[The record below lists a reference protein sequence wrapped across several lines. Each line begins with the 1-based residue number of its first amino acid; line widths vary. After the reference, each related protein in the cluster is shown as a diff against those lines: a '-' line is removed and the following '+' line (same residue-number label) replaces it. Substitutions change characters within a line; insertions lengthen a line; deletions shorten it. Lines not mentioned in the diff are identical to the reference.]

1 VKGQIFCFPEQSAA
15 AAGQIAPAK
24 KHSCAPCSWLLS
36 VSYCAVQ
43 DEKLFRAKISDF
55 GLSAHMT
62 AGQKQVNISQ
72 GTEAYLPKEVFQN
85 LAVTEASDIYAM
97 GLLMWEIFYGIF
109 WFIVWDTEKR
119 RKKCARPSFISCNHL
134 LPCQASQAMYGSN
147 VLHVMCS
154 WRG

>member
-1 VKGQIFCFPEQSAA
+1 M
-15 AAGQIAPAK
+15 
-24 KHSCAPCSWLLS
+24 S
-36 VSYCAVQ
+36 VRAQVLGVVQ

-62 AGQKQVNISQ
+62 AGQTHVNISQ

-85 LAVTEASDIYAM
+85 LAVTEASDMYAM

-119 RKKCARPSFISCNHL
+119 RKKCAPAPLTRFELVTVVVSQISE
-134 LPCQASQAMYGSN
+134 PCMLSKSCVYCL
-147 VLHVMCS
+147 VKEFV
-154 WRG
+154 

>member
-1 VKGQIFCFPEQSAA
+1 M
-15 AAGQIAPAK
+15 
-24 KHSCAPCSWLLS
+24 CACSNF
-36 VSYCAVQ
+36 SYILQ

-62 AGQKQVNISQ
+62 AGQTHVNISQ

-119 RKKCARPSFISCNHL
+119 RKKCAAPLPHMYTVCVAVLNTVKVYHML
-134 LPCQASQAMYGSN
+134 LRKSIDT
-147 VLHVMCS
+147 VLT
-154 WRG
+154 